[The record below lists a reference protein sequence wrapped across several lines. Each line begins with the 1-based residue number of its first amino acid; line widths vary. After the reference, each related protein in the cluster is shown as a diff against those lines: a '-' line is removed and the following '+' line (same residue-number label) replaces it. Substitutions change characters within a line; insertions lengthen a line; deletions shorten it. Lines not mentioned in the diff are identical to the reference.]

1 MSDRQNFACNPDT
14 WVDNY
19 SEEFFRFTLYRVK
32 NREVAEDLVQDTFLA
47 GLKSLDKFRRDC
59 PEKSWLYNILRNKII
74 DHFRKKTNRE
84 VKQSDSFVEL
94 NDDSFFQQFFIKEG
108 H

>member
-74 DHFRKKTNRE
+74 DHLTTEFYIWKIR
-84 VKQSDSFVEL
+84 
-94 NDDSFFQQFFIKEG
+94 
-108 H
+108 